1 LRAKLGRDGQ
11 ASVLPRFGV
20 DKYVESI
27 VALYDRL
34 LAERSAHTVSR
45 EPSAIT

>member
-1 LRAKLGRDGQ
+1 MVSDRAFRERVGRDAR

-20 DKYVESI
+20 DTYVDSI

-34 LAERSAHTVSR
+34 LGHAA
-45 EPSAIT
+45 